1 MLDVFCEKLNT
12 IQNQFQSIQNQN
24 QSIQNQNQFLK
35 TELDTLKKK
44 SVNSEFLIATTDFFK
59 ELTKKF
65 IKENLSDNSYKR
77 FTQKLSNEKL
87 TIFSRL
93 YPLKDYFREFNS
105 DFFNETMFTTDLAKE
120 PLHKLYIQFLSKY
133 DINVKTFFYIQ
144 KSIMIRNQI
153 CHSTC
158 NDDDD
163 EYFYYDLKKKKEYFE
178 NSDLDNQSKKVLNK
192 VIDALVEIK
201 NDTRSDRQQSRSHRS
216 GRQQIRSHRSGRQR
230 SRSHN

>member
-24 QSIQNQNQFLK
+24 QFLK
-35 TELDTLKKK
+35 TELDTLKKKSVNSESELDTLKKK

-201 NDTRSDRQQSRSHRS
+201 NDR
-216 GRQQIRSHRSGRQR
+216 
-230 SRSHN
+230 N